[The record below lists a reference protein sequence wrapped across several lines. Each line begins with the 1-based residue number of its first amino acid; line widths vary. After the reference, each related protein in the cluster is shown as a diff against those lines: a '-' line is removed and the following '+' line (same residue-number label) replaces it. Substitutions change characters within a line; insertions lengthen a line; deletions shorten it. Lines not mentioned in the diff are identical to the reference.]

1 MVSDVVSATGA
12 LLYAS
17 AYGGGGAGAMSH
29 EGLRWS
35 AKLVTTDRW
44 ALNSELKAWN
54 TKHLNAQW
62 VDTD

>member
-1 MVSDVVSATGA
+1 MLSLLADA
-12 LLYAS
+12 LLC
-17 AYGGGGAGAMSH
+17 AYTYGDGGAGAMSR

-35 AKLVTTDRW
+35 AELVTTDRW

-54 TKHLNAQW
+54 IKYLNTQW

>member
-17 AYGGGGAGAMSH
+17 AYGGGGGGAMSH